1 MYPAH
6 LHVILRFEDSKK
18 KTLIKILRKKAEANA
33 VFYIPPHLLYS
44 YTRENTRLTL
54 RN

>member
-1 MYPAH
+1 MLIDTLFYASKI
-6 LHVILRFEDSKK
+6 VKK

-33 VFYIPPHLLYS
+33 VFCIPPHLLYS